1 MNVLLREIARSLTE
15 IEMGFK
21 GELTFSA
28 AMEELV
34 EDIRMSRVP
43 GIWMKVRFSGIAYC
57 LQQCFKPHLELL

>member
-1 MNVLLREIARSLTE
+1 MNVLLKEITRSLIE

-34 EDIRMSRVP
+34 EDIRMNRVP
-43 GIWMKVRFSGIAYC
+43 GTWMKVRFSGSA
-57 LQQCFKPHLELL
+57 